1 MNYKGKKYRKVSMW
15 WSNKP
20 INKGDLIVLH
30 CRPNS
35 DYVKYNG
42 VHEVISDSKEIR
54 IFLKEE
60 GGKKYYQGI
69 KLGYNVGGRDYSKL
83 VEVKRKKSLPM
94 PVKEEQEY

>member
-1 MNYKGKKYRKVSMW
+1 MKYNGKIYKKVKKPVR
-15 WSNKP
+15 
-20 INKGDLIVLH
+20 KGDLIVLH

-42 VHEVISDSKEIR
+42 VHEVISNQGEIK

-60 GGKKYYQGI
+60 NGIKYYQGI
-69 KLGYNVGGRDYSKL
+69 KLGYNVYSYDDYSKL

>member
-1 MNYKGKKYRKVSMW
+1 MKYKGKIYKKVK
-15 WSNKP
+15 KP
-20 INKGDLIVLH
+20 VRKGDLIVLH

-42 VHEVISDSKEIR
+42 VHEVISNQGEIK

-60 GGKKYYQGI
+60 NGIKYYQGI
-69 KLGYNVGGRDYSKL
+69 KLGYNVYSYDDYSKL